1 MSGTKATSSITS
13 ASSAAAA
20 ISDKAGKAM
29 DLIKANAKSV
39 PGIILQI
46 IVGLLVVVFV
56 YWISLKVLR
65 SDSLL
70 SQSNDPNVKL
80 VTEILNGFA
89 QSSQVAKQSF
99 NTMNTYASSYVTMRP
114 SSNIKGGAQF
124 TYSLWLN
131 IADASKGKDMAIFIR
146 GDSTKYHY
154 NAKNVT
160 TNVTVAA
167 VDTVAYCPMLEFGTN
182 PMDFNVRFNTANN
195 MNETLSIQGSNTGD
209 NVYRK
214 NMMGL
219 LQGQWFMLTI
229 VFEDNIPINDFENG
243 TSVKFY
249 VNNILYQ
256 SGTWASMLKQNN
268 GNLFLFPDGSI
279 DNCQI
284 SNFKYYNYAV
294 GQPEV
299 EANYNEGPSKVAST
313 SLKQAAWQPLVLSD
327 YNTMDIYNT

>member
-1 MSGTKATSSITS
+1 MSKPTVSLTDVAEKAEKVKDFLKENSKSP
-13 ASSAAAA
+13 
-20 ISDKAGKAM
+20 AG
-29 DLIKANAKSV
+29 
-39 PGIILQI
+39 ILVQI
-46 IVGLLVVVFV
+46 VVGLLIVVFI

-70 SQSNDPNVKL
+70 QQSSDPNVKMI
-80 VTEILNGFA
+80 TDIISGFA
-89 QSSQVAKQSF
+89 QSSQVANQSF
-99 NTMNTYASSYVTMRP
+99 NTVNTYSSSYITMRP

-131 IADASKGKDMAIFIR
+131 VADASKGKGKAIFIR
-146 GDSTKYHY
+146 GDNTKYHY

-160 TNVTVAA
+160 TGTTVAA
-167 VDTVAYCPMLEFGTN
+167 VDHVAFCPMLEFGTN
-182 PMDFNVRFNTANN
+182 PMDFNVKFNTANN
-195 MNETLSIQGSNTGD
+195 MNETLSVQGSNTGD

-219 LQGQWFMLTI
+219 LQGQWFMISL

-249 VNNILYQ
+249 VNNVLYQ
-256 SGTWASMLKQNN
+256 SGAYASMLKQNN

-279 DNCQI
+279 DQCQI
-284 SNFKYYNYAV
+284 SNFKYYNYAL
-294 GQPEV
+294 GQADV
-299 EANYNEGPSKVAST
+299 EANYREGPSKVAST
-313 SLKQAAWQPLVLSD
+313 SVKQASWQPLTLSD